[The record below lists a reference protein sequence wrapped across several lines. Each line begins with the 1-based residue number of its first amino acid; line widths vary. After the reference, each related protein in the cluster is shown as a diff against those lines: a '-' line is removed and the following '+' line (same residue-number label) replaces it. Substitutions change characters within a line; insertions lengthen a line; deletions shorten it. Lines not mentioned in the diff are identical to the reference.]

1 MSEPIFVPRDP
12 VKTYRSARELLSAV
26 EAVLRHPHDIAEQP
40 HFGATFSPHVQSHTA
55 VLESVVRALY
65 DGRHYFWM
73 GIYLVIGET
82 AVRQAFCGPVP
93 PCHTF
98 KLGKGNVGTVGQVGT
113 TKVVADV
120 SSDPTYS
127 MCFRETKSELVAPIK
142 ISTRVLGVI
151 DVESEEPN
159 AFSSEDRVLVERVA
173 ERLARFLTGNGKYV
187 MRHAREEW
195 LQSREGQKVQGNA
208 RAAADS
214 R

>member
-1 MSEPIFVPRDP
+1 M
-12 VKTYRSARELLSAV
+12 KTYRSARELLSAV

-40 HFGATFSPHVQSHTA
+40 HFGATFSPHAQSHTA
-55 VLESVVRALY
+55 PLERVARILY
-65 DGRHYFWM
+65 QGRHYFWI
-73 GIYLVIGET
+73 GIYLVIEET

-98 KLGKGNVGTVGQVGT
+98 ELGKGNVGTVSQRGV

-127 MCFRETKSELVAPIK
+127 MCFRETKSEVVVPIK

-151 DVESEEPN
+151 DVESDERN
-159 AFSSEDRVLVERVA
+159 AFSSEDRVLLE
-173 ERLARFLTGNGKYV
+173 EIGDLLARFLVTDGKYIL
-187 MRHAREEW
+187 RHAREEW
-195 LQSREGQKVQGNA
+195 LRSSAAQKARSNTA